1 MFLYSVRSYLFL
13 TLFVMA
19 CFGQCFAESD
29 IDRIYVVVNDE
40 AITASEIEKELQ
52 LAIYELRSQG
62 AEIPV
67 LSQLKREVVD
77 NVVLQKLQYQK
88 ARNLGL
94 KISDDEVTLAVKG
107 IAKRNELSILR
118 LREAIEKTGISY
130 DEYRQQLVRLLLIIN
145 LIDQEIGRYV

>member
-1 MFLYSVRSYLFL
+1 MLLFLPFLYSVRSYLFL
-13 TLFVMA
+13 TLFFMA

-29 IDRIYVVVNDE
+29 IDWIYVVVNDE

-67 LSQLKREVVD
+67 LSQLKRAVVD

-94 KISDDEVTLAVKG
+94 KISDDEVTLAVEG
-107 IAKRNELSILR
+107 IAKRNELSVL
-118 LREAIEKTGISY
+118 
-130 DEYRQQLVRLLLIIN
+130 
-145 LIDQEIGRYV
+145 

>member
-1 MFLYSVRSYLFL
+1 MFLYSIRSYFFL
-13 TLFVMA
+13 TIFVMA
-19 CFGQCFAESD
+19 CFGRCFAESD

-130 DEYRQQLVRLLLIIN
+130 DEYRQQLVRQLLIKK
-145 LIDQEIGRYV
+145 LIEQESL